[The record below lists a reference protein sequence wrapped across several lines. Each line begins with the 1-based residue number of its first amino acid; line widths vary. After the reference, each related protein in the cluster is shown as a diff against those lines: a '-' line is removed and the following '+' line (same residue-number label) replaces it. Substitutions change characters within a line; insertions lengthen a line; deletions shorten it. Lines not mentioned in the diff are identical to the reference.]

1 MISLMYKAIESKVKE
16 TLSTWKV
23 HNITGISEEEFLNN
37 YATEN
42 QAVCISYKGFE
53 NNEVLESRKYGTR
66 LQIFYVTIVAN
77 TDIMTTIENVISSFD
92 QAEQLKTTDDDD
104 KTYWYEFTVDGG
116 DFSTYYG
123 GNIFE
128 MRVTIYA

>member
-1 MISLMYKAIESKVKE
+1 MISLMYAAIESRVKQ
-16 TLSTWKV
+16 TLTTWKV

-42 QAVCISYKGFE
+42 QAACVSYKGFE
-53 NNEVLESRKYGTR
+53 NNEVLENRTYGSR
-66 LQIFYVTIVAN
+66 LHIFYVTIIAN
-77 TDIMTTIENVISSFD
+77 TDVMATIENLVTSFD
-92 QAEQLKTTDDDD
+92 TEVLTTTDELNN
-104 KTYWYEFTVDGG
+104 KYHYNFTVDGG

-128 MRVTIYA
+128 MRVTVYA